1 MHVPPLP
8 PSPPPEREP
17 SAYRR
22 TLTDRHGPDA
32 GLLLR
37 CVSYGIYVFG
47 VSLFA
52 ALLAGGLQAGLIIG
66 AGGAIA
72 GALVA
77 WFAWLFANGAG
88 AGFRAF
94 IQPSGGSTPYTAQ
107 YSYEESLAVRGD
119 VAGALAAYERRMAE
133 QPADADVRRR
143 AAELY
148 AGEGADPARA
158 AAVFRELRAIPGVAP
173 EHVLYATQRLID
185 LYRGPLAD
193 EGRALVELR
202 RLAET
207 FPNSPA
213 AIHAREAIRRIK
225 QEGR

>member
-1 MHVPPLP
+1 M
-8 PSPPPEREP
+8 
-17 SAYRR
+17 
-22 TLTDRHGPDA
+22 TDRRGPDA

-47 VSLFA
+47 ITLFA

-66 AGGAIA
+66 LGGAVA
-72 GALVA
+72 GALVG
-77 WFAWLFANGAG
+77 WFAWKFANGAG

-94 IQPSGGSTPYTAQ
+94 IQPSGGSTPYAAQ

-119 VAGALAAYERRMAE
+119 VAGALEAYERRMVE
-133 QPADADVRRR
+133 QPGDADVRVR

-148 AGEGADPARA
+148 AGAGGDPARA
-158 AAVFRELRAIPGVAP
+158 AAIFRELRAIPRVPP
-173 EHVLYATQRLID
+173 ERALYASQRLID

-202 RLAET
+202 RIVES
-207 FPNSPA
+207 FPGSQA
-213 AIHAREAIRRIK
+213 AAHAREAIRRLK
-225 QEGR
+225 EQSKHSQ